1 MKLKKI
7 ISVFLFLALLFSL
20 TGCRKEAL
28 VPVSPLFYKVS
39 DENSSVYILG
49 SIHVG
54 SMDIYPLPAKIM
66 SAYEECGTVMFETD
80 FSTMPDFD
88 YEIPRAG
95 TEALGTET
103 VEQAVSAIKE
113 NYPHMKHR
121 AQKLYPSVNMA
132 NIEQAGFHTLQGLLS
147 LAACEKAQLRADC
160 GLDQAFLGYASRDKK
175 NIIGAESWEEQYKL
189 TYNLPPEAYKAILT
203 EYIGVDDMAEALKAQ
218 FEMWCRGDAE
228 ALEHAELDPLR
239 QADADSFMHVQY
251 ENFLTRNEH
260 MLDSVTRQLGIDEPS
275 FILFG
280 VAHIIGEDG
289 VINRLKELGYT
300 VEAVLLP

>member
-1 MKLKKI
+1 MKLKKT
-7 ISVFLFLALLFSL
+7 ISVFLFLTFLFSL
-20 TGCRKEAL
+20 TGCRKEAP

-66 SAYEECGTVMFETD
+66 SAYEACGTVVFELD
-80 FSTMPDFD
+80 FSTMPEYG
-88 YEIPRAG
+88 YEIPRAE
-95 TEALGTET
+95 TEAMAGTET
-103 VEQAVSAIKE
+103 VEQAVSAIKAY
-113 NYPHMKHR
+113 YPDMKRR

-147 LAACEKAQLRADC
+147 LAACEKAQLRTDC
-160 GLDQAFLGYASRDKK
+160 GLDQTFLGYARRDKK

-203 EYIGVDDMAEALKAQ
+203 ESIDVDGTAEALEVQ

-228 ALEHAELDPLR
+228 TLEHTELDQLR

-251 ENFLTRNEH
+251 ENFLIRNEH
-260 MLDSVTRQLGIDEPS
+260 MLDSIIRQLDIDEPS

-280 VAHIIGEDG
+280 AAHVMGEDG
-289 VINRLKELGYT
+289 VINRLTALGYT
-300 VEAVLLP
+300 VEAM